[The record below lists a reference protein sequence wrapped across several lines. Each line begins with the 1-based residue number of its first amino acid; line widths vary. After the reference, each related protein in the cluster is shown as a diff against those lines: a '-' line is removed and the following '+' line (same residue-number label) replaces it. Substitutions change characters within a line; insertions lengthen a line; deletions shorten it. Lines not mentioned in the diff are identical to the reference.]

1 VRRQGQGQGNRRR
14 ARRPPP
20 GGRLLPSLAR
30 ARLNGARLGDRKR
43 NCFAH
48 FTGCNGATVSER
60 GSSEGSKRQAVAG
73 FRCNRCEAI
82 VSQLFNEAQM
92 IRAARELMEVYRSEA
107 AAIAEKRAIHL
118 DACGERRAAT
128 TWRQIGDAV
137 CGPSKPKTRR
147 AVQAAPRRYAARQR
161 LTSFKRATSRSGKR
175 PCGVSRK
182 RSITAQRARVVATS
196 RPPAGL
202 TVSIRLSR
210 NQKLFV
216 EHATSL
222 ETLCDSSPRITSW
235 RF

>member
-1 VRRQGQGQGNRRR
+1 
-14 ARRPPP
+14 
-20 GGRLLPSLAR
+20 
-30 ARLNGARLGDRKR
+30 
-43 NCFAH
+43 
-48 FTGCNGATVSER
+48 
-60 GSSEGSKRQAVAG
+60 
-73 FRCNRCEAI
+73 
-82 VSQLFNEAQM
+82 M

-202 TVSIRLSR
+202 NVSIRLSR
-210 NQKLFV
+210 NQKPFV
-216 EHATSL
+216 EHAASL

-235 RF
+235 RVWRLTRTRGSLRTFPLGCAAVRPFRPDRRGRAGGWKLTETDYVERRSRTL